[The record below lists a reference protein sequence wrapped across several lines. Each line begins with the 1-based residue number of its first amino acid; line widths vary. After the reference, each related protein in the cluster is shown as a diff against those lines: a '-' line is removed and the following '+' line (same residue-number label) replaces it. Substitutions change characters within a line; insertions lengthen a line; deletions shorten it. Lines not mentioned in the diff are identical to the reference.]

1 MIRGT
6 TPTFTLTMVDEQ
18 LDLRQAENVYAT
30 FRQRDKVLTKTGND
44 LEINVTEEDGNFN
57 NVVEVYLSQ
66 AESLTFDTGSIE
78 LQLNWTYTGGSR
90 ACSNI
95 VTIAVANNLVGSVL
109 E

>member
-6 TPTFTLTMVDEQ
+6 TPTFTLRMVDEE

-30 FRQRDKVLTKTGND
+30 FRQRDKILTKTGND
-44 LEINVTEEDGNFN
+44 LTITVTQEEGNYN

-66 AESLTFDTGSIE
+66 AESLTFVSGSIE
-78 LQLNWTYTGGSR
+78 LQLNWTYADGSR

-95 VTIAVANNLVGSVL
+95 VSIAVANNLVGSVL